1 VQANTLKATTLFLC
15 LVLTAPPVQAQGSP
29 PRPEAR
35 SPLSEI
41 AHDVSTWLGR
51 LTGTGPGKNRSAPPP
66 PLPRPRPIQPPA
78 TMASQTEPAQ
88 LAPTPVLPNKE
99 PEALAH
105 GPIASKK
112 NASAPVLIND

>member
-1 VQANTLKATTLFLC
+1 VQANTLKAITLWFLC

-29 PRPEAR
+29 SRPEAR

-51 LTGTGPGKNRSAPPP
+51 LTGTAPGKNRSAPPP

-78 TMASQTEPAQ
+78 AMASQPEPAQ
-88 LAPTPVLPNKE
+88 SAPTPVLSNKE
-99 PEALAH
+99 PEH
-105 GPIASKK
+105 GPIAPEK